1 MNGLI
6 RWIKR
11 YVFGKYEPGYEYWV
25 RLDKIKLPKYLKR
38 SRIGKEKYKQKWKYF
53 RETGELESKIILDKN
68 FYLKD
73 GYSSY
78 VIAKKANLGK
88 VGVYFEK

>member
-1 MNGLI
+1 MKGLI

-25 RLDKIKLPKYLKR
+25 RLDKIKLPKYMWG
-38 SRIGKEKYKQKWKYF
+38 SRIGEEKYKRKWKYF

-73 GYSSY
+73 GYSSF
-78 VIAKKANLGK
+78 VIARKAGLGI
-88 VGVYFEK
+88 VPVYFEF

>member
-11 YVFGKYEPGYEYWV
+11 YVFKKYESGYEYWIK
-25 RLDKIKLPKYLKR
+25 LDEIKLPKYMR
-38 SRIGKEKYKQKWKYF
+38 GSRIGKEKYKRKWKYF

-68 FYLKD
+68 FYLLD
-73 GYSSY
+73 GYSSWK
-78 VIAKKANLGK
+78 IAKRAGIDI
-88 VGVYFEK
+88 VPVYFKL